1 MPVFC
6 KKKLPTHNRL
16 YLCSVMPLNDIRK
29 CSLPEIE
36 QFFRK
41 NNQQAFRA
49 KQVYEW
55 LWKKHAHTFSSMTNL
70 SKDIR
75 ELLKE
80 HFVIHAIRE
89 DQFQKSADGT
99 IKIAFR
105 LYDGNLVEGV
115 LIPQGKRMT
124 ACISSQ
130 VGCSLTCSF
139 CATGKLGRIRNL
151 DAAEIFDQ
159 VVSIRN
165 KAMEH
170 YDCQLTNIV
179 YMGMGEPLLNYREVL
194 QSVHH
199 ITSPEGLGM
208 SPQRITVSTAGI
220 AKMIRKLGD
229 DEVKFNLAL
238 SLHAA
243 NDAKRSHIMPINDQ
257 NNLLALKEA
266 LLYFYE
272 RTETRIT
279 FEYIL
284 FDSFNDSFKDA
295 QELVAFAKGV
305 PCKIN
310 LIEYNTVEGTG
321 FKKSKAERVRDFKFY
336 LEEKGRLIVNVRR
349 SRGKDIDAACGQL
362 AGKN

>member
-1 MPVFC
+1 MPVA
-6 KKKLPTHNRL
+6 
-16 YLCSVMPLNDIRK
+16 DILK
-29 CSLPEIE
+29 CTLADIK
-36 QFFRK
+36 QFFGK
-41 NNQQAFRA
+41 HQQPDFRA

-55 LWKKHAHTFSSMTNL
+55 LWKKQVRSFNSMTNL
-70 SKDIR
+70 SKETR
-75 ELLKE
+75 QLLNE
-80 HFVIHAIRE
+80 HFVINAIRE
-89 DQFQKSADGT
+89 DYVQKSADGT
-99 IKIAFR
+99 IKMAFR
-105 LYDGNLVEGV
+105 LFDGNRVEGV
-115 LIPQGKRMT
+115 LIPHGKRMT

-130 VGCSLTCSF
+130 AGCSLTCRF

-159 VVSIRN
+159 VVLIRN
-165 KAMEH
+165 KAVEH
-170 YDCQLTNIV
+170 YNSPLTNIV
-179 YMGMGEPLLNYREVL
+179 YMGMGEPLLNYREVA
-194 QSVHH
+194 QSVHQ
-199 ITSPEGLGM
+199 ITASEGLGM

-243 NDAKRSHIMPINDQ
+243 NDAKRSQIMPINDQ
-257 NNLLALKEA
+257 NNLQALRES
-266 LLYFYE
+266 LLYFFE
-272 RTETRIT
+272 KTGTRIT

-284 FDSFNDSFKDA
+284 FDSFNDSIKDA
-295 QELVAFAKGV
+295 QELVAFAKGI

-321 FKKSKAERVRDFKFY
+321 FKKSKAEKVRSFKLY
-336 LEEKGRLIVNVRR
+336 LEEKGKLIANVRR

>member
-1 MPVFC
+1 
-6 KKKLPTHNRL
+6 
-16 YLCSVMPLNDIRK
+16 MPLMDIRK
-29 CSLPEIE
+29 CSLADVE
-36 QFFRK
+36 QFFMK
-41 NNQQAFRA
+41 HDEKAFRA

-55 LWKKHAHTFSSMTNL
+55 LWKKQAHSFSSMTNL
-70 SKDIR
+70 SKETRD
-75 ELLKE
+75 LLND

-89 DQFQKSADGT
+89 DQVQKSKDGT

-105 LYDGNLVEGV
+105 LHDGNLVEGV
-115 LIPQGKRMT
+115 LIPQGNRMT

-159 VVSIRN
+159 VVAVRN
-165 KAMEH
+165 KAQEH
-170 YDCQLTNIV
+170 FECTLTNIV
-179 YMGMGEPLLNYREVL
+179 YMGMGEPLLNYREVI
-194 QSVHH
+194 QSVHY

-220 AKMIRKLGD
+220 AKLIRKLGD

-243 NDAKRSHIMPINDQ
+243 NDTKRSQIMPINDQ
-257 NNLLALKEA
+257 NNLQALKEA
-266 LLYFYE
+266 LLYFYDK
-272 RTETRIT
+272 TGTRIT

-284 FDSFNDSFKDA
+284 FDSFNDGIKDA
-295 QELVAFAKGV
+295 QELVAFAKGI

-310 LIEYNTVEGTG
+310 LIEYNSVEGTG
-321 FKKSKAERVRDFKFY
+321 FKKSKAERVRDFKSY
-336 LEEKGRLIVNVRR
+336 LEEKGRLIANVRR